1 MTNLRAIL
9 RVTIV
14 NEITRG
20 LIELLG
26 REAFARGASRDRPL
40 TFEEGE
46 PDFFALLGTE
56 NGKGCAWMLADYPQ
70 MFGRKVITKAVVDPW
85 SDRPNIWWVL
95 RELPA
100 APSPTGA
107 RSA

>member
-14 NEITRG
+14 NQTTRG
-20 LIELLG
+20 LIKLLE
-26 REAFARGASRDRPL
+26 REALARGASRDLPL
-40 TFEEGE
+40 TFEEGQ

-56 NGKGCAWMLADYPQ
+56 NGKGCAWMLADYPL

-85 SDRPNIWWVL
+85 SDLPNICWLV